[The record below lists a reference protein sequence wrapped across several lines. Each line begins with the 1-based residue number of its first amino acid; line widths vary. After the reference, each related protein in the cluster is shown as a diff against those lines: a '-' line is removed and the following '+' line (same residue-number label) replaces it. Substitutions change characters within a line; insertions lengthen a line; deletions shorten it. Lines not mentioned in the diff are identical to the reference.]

1 MMGRA
6 GFFAPNQ
13 PCFYGWEGGGGK
25 MLLKLTKVSFIPQF
39 L

>member
-13 PCFYGWEGGGGK
+13 PCFYGWEGGGGQDVAK
-25 MLLKLTKVSFIPQF
+25 AN
-39 L
+39 